1 MFLLPEKGV
10 TARNT
15 LQHRFGI
22 VFPLATNIY
31 ITTMAEQ
38 YFYKK
43 RVSSLSNVI
52 ACERGEEIFK
62 KSYFF
67 LLIQ

>member
-1 MFLLPEKGV
+1 MLLLPEKGV

-31 ITTMAEQ
+31 IYYDDGEQ

-43 RVSSLSNVI
+43 RVSSVSNVI
-52 ACERGEEIFK
+52 A
-62 KSYFF
+62 
-67 LLIQ
+67 

>member
-1 MFLLPEKGV
+1 MLLLPEKGV

-15 LQHRFGI
+15 LQNRFGI
-22 VFPLATNIY
+22 VFPLATIIY

-43 RVSSLSNVI
+43 KVSSLSNVI
-52 ACERGEEIFK
+52 ACER
-62 KSYFF
+62 
-67 LLIQ
+67 